1 MVFTGLASHVG
12 AMTGQP
18 GGILQGSPDG
28 CTAGY
33 EGEHM
38 QKKALLTLI
47 VATMLLSGM
56 VNATAQVELKLGH
69 IAAPNTA
76 YDNWA
81 KEFKAQVET
90 ATNNRYKIVIYG
102 GGQLGDSGPLMEAMQ
117 AGSLQFA
124 VITSGD
130 ATQFVSAL
138 NVLDMP
144 FLFRSWDHVQKFI
157 ASPTAKELRDLSDQ
171 YGLKSLSFMPRGY
184 RHVTNAKFP
193 ITKPADLKGLKM
205 RISESPV
212 LVESFKAMGA
222 NAQAMAW
229 SEVYTALQQGTVVSH
244 ENTIITTRDYKIN
257 EVQKYMSETGHV
269 FALGTLMCSNEWF
282 KKLPKADQ
290 DIIQKAATD
299 AAYKLGLEQ
308 KASEQQAKDE
318 LIAKGM
324 IFNAVDTAPF
334 IKAVQP
340 VINKY
345 AKGDVK
351 KFYDA
356 ITAIK

>member
-1 MVFTGLASHVG
+1 MKKGIIALLVTAMLFG
-12 AMTGQP
+12 A
-18 GGILQGSPDG
+18 
-28 CTAGY
+28 TAG
-33 EGEHM
+33 
-38 QKKALLTLI
+38 AF
-47 VATMLLSGM
+47 
-56 VNATAQVELKLGH
+56 AQVKELKLGH

-81 KEFKAQVET
+81 KEFKAQVE
-90 ATNNRYKIVIYG
+90 AGTNNRYKIIIYG
-102 GGQLGDSGPLMEAMQ
+102 GGQLGDSGPLMEALQ
-117 AGSLQFA
+117 AGNLQFA
-124 VITSGD
+124 IITSGD
-130 ATQFVSAL
+130 ASQFINAI

-144 FLFRSWDHVQKFI
+144 FLFRSWDHVEKFI
-157 ASPTAKELRDLSDQ
+157 ASKTARDLLDLSDQ
-171 YGLKSLSFMPRGY
+171 YGLKSLSLMPRGY

-193 ITKPADLKGLKM
+193 ITKPEDIKNLKM

-212 LVESFKAMGA
+212 LVEAFRAMGA

-229 SEVYTALQQGTVVSH
+229 SEVYTALQQGTVNAH

-257 EVQKYMSETGHV
+257 EVQKYVSETGHV
-269 FALGTLMCSNEWF
+269 FALGTLMASGDWF

-290 DIIQKAATD
+290 DVMQKAATN
-299 AAYKLGLEQ
+299 ATYKLGLEQ

-324 IFNAVDTAPF
+324 IFNSLDTAPF
-334 IKAVQP
+334 VKAVQP

-356 ITAIK
+356 ILAIK

>member
-1 MVFTGLASHVG
+1 MKKGIIALLVAAMLFG
-12 AMTGQP
+12 A
-18 GGILQGSPDG
+18 
-28 CTAGY
+28 TAG
-33 EGEHM
+33 
-38 QKKALLTLI
+38 AF
-47 VATMLLSGM
+47 
-56 VNATAQVELKLGH
+56 AQVKELKLGH

-81 KEFKAQVET
+81 KEFKAQVEAGT
-90 ATNNRYKIVIYG
+90 GNRYKIVIYG

-117 AGSLQFA
+117 AGNLQFA

-130 ATQFVSAL
+130 ASQFVNAI

-144 FLFRSWDHVQKFI
+144 FLFRSWDHVEKFI
-157 ASPTAKELRDLSDQ
+157 ASKTARDLLDLSDQ
-171 YGLKSLSFMPRGY
+171 YGLKSLSLMPRGY

-193 ITKPADLKGLKM
+193 ITKPEDLKGLKM

-212 LVESFKAMGA
+212 LVEAFKAMGA

-229 SEVYTALQQGTVVSH
+229 SEVYTALQQGTVNSH

-257 EVQKYMSETGHV
+257 EVQKYVSETGHV
-269 FALGTLMCSNEWF
+269 FAMATLLASGDWF
-282 KKLPKADQ
+282 KKLPAADQ
-290 DIIQKAATD
+290 AVIQKAATD
-299 AAYKLGLEQ
+299 AAYKLGLDQ
-308 KASEQQAKDE
+308 KGNEAKAKAE
-318 LIAKGM
+318 LISKGM
-324 IFNAVDTAPF
+324 VFNSLDTEPF
-334 IKAVQP
+334 VKAVQP

-356 ITAIK
+356 ILAIK

>member
-1 MVFTGLASHVG
+1 MKKGIISLLVLAMLFG
-12 AMTGQP
+12 A
-18 GGILQGSPDG
+18 
-28 CTAGY
+28 TAGAFA
-33 EGEHM
+33 
-38 QKKALLTLI
+38 QK
-47 VATMLLSGM
+47 
-56 VNATAQVELKLGH
+56 ELKLGH

-81 KEFKAQVET
+81 KEFKAQVE
-90 ATNNRYKIVIYG
+90 AGTNNRYKIVIYG

-117 AGSLQFA
+117 AGNLQFA

-130 ATQFVSAL
+130 ASQFINAI

-144 FLFRSWDHVQKFI
+144 FLFRSWDHVEKFI
-157 ASPTAKELRDLSDQ
+157 ASKTARDLLDLSDQ
-171 YGLKSLSFMPRGY
+171 YGLKSLSLMPRGY

-193 ITKPADLKGLKM
+193 INKPEDLKGLKM
-205 RISESPV
+205 RVSESPV
-212 LVESFKAMGA
+212 LVEAFKAMGA

-229 SEVYTALQQGTVVSH
+229 SEVYTALQQGTVNSH

-257 EVQKYMSETGHV
+257 EVQKYVSETGHV
-269 FALGTLMCSNEWF
+269 FAMATLMASGDWF

-308 KASEQQAKDE
+308 KANEAKAKAE
-318 LIAKGM
+318 LISKGM
-324 IFNAVDTAPF
+324 VFNSLDTEPF
-334 IKAVQP
+334 VKAVQP

-356 ITAIK
+356 ILAIK

>member
-1 MVFTGLASHVG
+1 MKKGIIALLVAAMLFVGLAS
-12 AMTGQP
+12 
-18 GGILQGSPDG
+18 SF
-28 CTAGY
+28 
-33 EGEHM
+33 
-38 QKKALLTLI
+38 
-47 VATMLLSGM
+47 
-56 VNATAQVELKLGH
+56 AQAKPVELKLGH

-81 KEFKAQVET
+81 KEFKAQVE
-90 ATNNRYKIVIYG
+90 AGTNNKYKIVIYG

-117 AGSLQFA
+117 AGNLQFA

-130 ATQFVSAL
+130 ASQFIDAI

-144 FLFRSWDHVQKFI
+144 FLFRSWDHVQKFLSS
-157 ASPTAKELRDLSDQ
+157 ATARDLLALSDQ
-171 YGLKSLSFMPRGY
+171 YGLKSLSMMPRGY
-184 RHVTNAKFP
+184 RHVTNKNFP
-193 ITKPADLKGLKM
+193 INKPEDLKGLKM

-212 LVESFKAMGA
+212 LVEAFKALGA

-229 SEVYTALQQGTVVSH
+229 SEVYTALQQGTVLGH

-257 EVQKYMSETGHV
+257 EVQKYVSETGHV
-269 FALGTLMCSNEWF
+269 FAMATLMASNDWF
-282 KKLPKADQ
+282 KKLPKTEQ

-308 KASEQQAKDE
+308 QANEAQAKAE
-318 LIAKGM
+318 LISKGM
-324 IFNAVDTAPF
+324 VFNTLDTAPF
-334 IKAVQP
+334 VKAVQP

-345 AKGDVK
+345 AKGEVK

-356 ITAIK
+356 ILAIK

>member
-1 MVFTGLASHVG
+1 MKKGIIALLVTAMLFG
-12 AMTGQP
+12 A
-18 GGILQGSPDG
+18 
-28 CTAGY
+28 TAG
-33 EGEHM
+33 
-38 QKKALLTLI
+38 AF
-47 VATMLLSGM
+47 
-56 VNATAQVELKLGH
+56 AQVKELKLGH

-81 KEFKAQVET
+81 KEFKAQVE
-90 ATNNRYKIVIYG
+90 AGTNNRYKIVIYG

-117 AGSLQFA
+117 AGNLQFA

-130 ATQFVSAL
+130 ASQFINAI

-144 FLFRSWDHVQKFI
+144 FLFRSWDHVEKFI
-157 ASPTAKELRDLSDQ
+157 ASKTARDLLDLSDQ
-171 YGLKSLSFMPRGY
+171 YGLKSLSLMPRGY

-193 ITKPADLKGLKM
+193 INKPEDLKGLKM
-205 RISESPV
+205 RVSESPV
-212 LVESFKAMGA
+212 LVEAFKAMGA

-229 SEVYTALQQGTVVSH
+229 SEVYTALQQGTVNSH

-257 EVQKYMSETGHV
+257 EVQKYVSETGHV
-269 FALGTLMCSNEWF
+269 FALGTLMASGDWF

-290 DIIQKAATD
+290 DVMQKAATN
-299 AAYKLGLEQ
+299 ATYKLGLEQ

-324 IFNAVDTAPF
+324 IFNSLDTAPF
-334 IKAVQP
+334 VKAVQP

-356 ITAIK
+356 ILAIK

>member
-1 MVFTGLASHVG
+1 MRK
-12 AMTGQP
+12 
-18 GGILQGSPDG
+18 GII
-28 CTAGY
+28 
-33 EGEHM
+33 
-38 QKKALLTLI
+38 ALLAAAMMFGA
-47 VATMLLSGM
+47 VAVGF
-56 VNATAQVELKLGH
+56 AQAKELKLGH

-81 KEFKAQVET
+81 KEFKAQVE
-90 ATNNRYKIVIYG
+90 AGTNNRYKIVIYG

-117 AGSLQFA
+117 AGNLQFA

-130 ATQFVSAL
+130 ASQFVDAI

-144 FLFRSWDHVQKFI
+144 FLFRNWDHVEKFI
-157 ASPTAKELRDLSDQ
+157 ASKTARDLLDLSDQ
-171 YGLKSLSFMPRGY
+171 YGLKSLSLMPRGY

-193 ITKPADLKGLKM
+193 ITKPEDLKGLKM

-212 LVESFKAMGA
+212 LVEAFKAMGA

-229 SEVYTALQQGTVVSH
+229 SEVYTALQQGTVNSH

-257 EVQKYMSETGHV
+257 EVQKYVSETGHV
-269 FALGTLMCSNEWF
+269 FAMATLMASGDWF
-282 KKLPKADQ
+282 KKLPAADQ
-290 DIIQKAATD
+290 AIIQKAATD

-308 KASEQQAKDE
+308 KANEAKAKAE
-318 LIAKGM
+318 LISKGM
-324 IFNAVDTAPF
+324 VFNSLDTEPF
-334 IKAVQP
+334 VKAVQP

-345 AKGDVK
+345 AKGEVK

-356 ITAIK
+356 ILAIK

>member
-1 MVFTGLASHVG
+1 MKKGIIALLVLAMMFG
-12 AMTGQP
+12 A
-18 GGILQGSPDG
+18 
-28 CTAGY
+28 TAG
-33 EGEHM
+33 
-38 QKKALLTLI
+38 AF
-47 VATMLLSGM
+47 
-56 VNATAQVELKLGH
+56 AQVKELKLGH

-81 KEFKAQVET
+81 KEFKAQVE
-90 ATNNRYKIVIYG
+90 AGTNNRYKIVIYG

-117 AGSLQFA
+117 AGNLQFA

-130 ATQFVSAL
+130 ASQFIEAI

-144 FLFRSWDHVQKFI
+144 FLFRSWDHVEKFI
-157 ASPTAKELRDLSDQ
+157 ASKTARELLDLSDQ
-171 YGLKSLSFMPRGY
+171 YGLKSLSLMPRGY

-193 ITKPADLKGLKM
+193 ITKPEDLKGLKM

-212 LVESFKAMGA
+212 LVEAFKAMGA

-229 SEVYTALQQGTVVSH
+229 SEVYTALQQGTVNSH

-257 EVQKYMSETGHV
+257 EVQKYVSETGHV
-269 FALGTLMCSNEWF
+269 FAMATLLASGDWF
-282 KKLPKADQ
+282 KKLPAADQ
-290 DIIQKAATD
+290 AVIQKAATD

-308 KASEQQAKDE
+308 KGNEQKAKDE

-324 IFNAVDTAPF
+324 IFNSLDTAPF
-334 IKAVQP
+334 VKAVQP

-356 ITAIK
+356 ILAIK

>member
-1 MVFTGLASHVG
+1 MKK
-12 AMTGQP
+12 
-18 GGILQGSPDG
+18 GII
-28 CTAGY
+28 
-33 EGEHM
+33 
-38 QKKALLTLI
+38 ALL
-47 VATMLLSGM
+47 VAAMMFGAVAGSF
-56 VNATAQVELKLGH
+56 AQVKELKLGH

-81 KEFKAQVET
+81 KEFKALVE
-90 ATNNRYKIVIYG
+90 AGTNNRYKIIIYG

-117 AGSLQFA
+117 AGNLQFA

-130 ATQFVSAL
+130 ASQFIEAI

-144 FLFRSWDHVQKFI
+144 FLFRNWDHVEKFI
-157 ASPTAKELRDLSDQ
+157 ASKTARDLLDLSDQ
-171 YGLKSLSFMPRGY
+171 YGLKSLSLMPRGY

-193 ITKPADLKGLKM
+193 ITKPEDLKGLKM

-212 LVESFKAMGA
+212 LVEAFKAMGA

-229 SEVYTALQQGTVVSH
+229 SEVYTALQQGTVNSH

-257 EVQKYMSETGHV
+257 EVQKYVSETGHV
-269 FALGTLMCSNEWF
+269 FAMASLLASGDWF
-282 KKLPKADQ
+282 KKLPAADQ
-290 DIIQKAATD
+290 AVIQKAATN

-308 KASEQQAKDE
+308 KASEQKAKDE

-324 IFNAVDTAPF
+324 IFNSLDTAPF
-334 IKAVQP
+334 VKAVQP

-356 ITAIK
+356 TLAIK

>member
-1 MVFTGLASHVG
+1 M
-12 AMTGQP
+12 
-18 GGILQGSPDG
+18 
-28 CTAGY
+28 
-33 EGEHM
+33 
-38 QKKALLTLI
+38 KKGFCALLA
-47 VATMLLSGM
+47 VALLFGM
-56 VNATAQVELKLGH
+56 VSGAFAQKELKLGH

-81 KEFKAQVET
+81 KEFKRLVEEGT
-90 ATNNRYKIVIYG
+90 QNRYKIVIFG

-117 AGSLQFA
+117 AGNLQFA

-130 ATQFVSAL
+130 ASQFVNAI

-144 FLFRSWDHVQKFI
+144 FLFRSWDHVEKFLN
-157 ASPTAKELRDLSDQ
+157 SKVDDDLLALSEQ
-171 YGLKSLSFMPRGY
+171 YGIKSLSMMPRGY

-193 ITKPADLKGLKM
+193 ITKPEDLKGLKM

-212 LVESFKAMGA
+212 LVEAFKAMGA

-229 SEVYTALQQGTVVSH
+229 SEVYTALQQGTVNAH

-257 EVQKYMSETGHV
+257 EVQKYVSETGHV
-269 FALGTLMCSNEWF
+269 FAFATLMASNDWF

-290 DIIQKAATD
+290 DVIQKAAVD
-299 AAYKLGLEQ
+299 SALKLGLEQ
-308 KASEQQAKDE
+308 KANETKAKAE
-318 LIAKGM
+318 LISKGM
-324 IFNAVDTAPF
+324 VFNAVDTAPF
-334 IKAVQP
+334 VKAVEP
-340 VINKY
+340 VIAKY

-356 ITAIK
+356 IMAIK

>member
-1 MVFTGLASHVG
+1 MKKGIIALLVLAMLFG
-12 AMTGQP
+12 A
-18 GGILQGSPDG
+18 
-28 CTAGY
+28 TAGAFA
-33 EGEHM
+33 
-38 QKKALLTLI
+38 QK
-47 VATMLLSGM
+47 
-56 VNATAQVELKLGH
+56 ELKLGH

-81 KEFKAQVET
+81 KEFKAQVE
-90 ATNNRYKIVIYG
+90 AGTNNRYKIVIYG

-130 ATQFVSAL
+130 ASQFINAI

-144 FLFRSWDHVQKFI
+144 FLFRSWDHVEKFI
-157 ASPTAKELRDLSDQ
+157 ASKTARDLLDLSDQ
-171 YGLKSLSFMPRGY
+171 YGLKSLSLMPRGY

-193 ITKPADLKGLKM
+193 ITKPEDLKGLKM

-212 LVESFKAMGA
+212 LVEAFKAMGA

-229 SEVYTALQQGTVVSH
+229 SEVYTALQQGTVNAH
-244 ENTIITTRDYKIN
+244 ENTIITIRDYKIN
-257 EVQKYMSETGHV
+257 EVQKYVSETGHV
-269 FALGTLMCSNEWF
+269 FAMATLMASGDWF

-308 KASEQQAKDE
+308 KANEAKAKAE
-318 LIAKGM
+318 LISKGM
-324 IFNAVDTAPF
+324 VFNSLDTEPF
-334 IKAVQP
+334 VKAVQP

-356 ITAIK
+356 ILAIK

>member
-1 MVFTGLASHVG
+1 MKKGIIAFLVAAMMFG
-12 AMTGQP
+12 AVA
-18 GGILQGSPDG
+18 GSF
-28 CTAGY
+28 
-33 EGEHM
+33 
-38 QKKALLTLI
+38 
-47 VATMLLSGM
+47 
-56 VNATAQVELKLGH
+56 AQVKELKLGH
-69 IAAPNTA
+69 VAAPNTA

-81 KEFKAQVET
+81 KEFKAQVE
-90 ATNNRYKIVIYG
+90 AGTNNRYKIIIYG
-102 GGQLGDSGPLMEAMQ
+102 GGQLGDSGPLMEALQ
-117 AGSLQFA
+117 AGNLQFA
-124 VITSGD
+124 IITSGD
-130 ATQFVSAL
+130 ASQFINAI

-144 FLFRSWDHVQKFI
+144 FLFRSWDHVEKFI
-157 ASPTAKELRDLSDQ
+157 ASKTARDLLDLSDQ
-171 YGLKSLSFMPRGY
+171 YGLKSLSLMPRGY

-193 ITKPADLKGLKM
+193 ITKPEDIKNLKM

-212 LVESFKAMGA
+212 LVEAFRAMGA

-229 SEVYTALQQGTVVSH
+229 SEVYTALQQGTVNAH

-257 EVQKYMSETGHV
+257 EVQKYVSETGHV
-269 FALGTLMCSNEWF
+269 FALGTLMASGDWF

-290 DIIQKAATD
+290 DVMQKAATN
-299 AAYKLGLEQ
+299 ATYKLGLEQ

-324 IFNAVDTAPF
+324 IFNSLDTAPF
-334 IKAVQP
+334 VKAVQP

-356 ITAIK
+356 ILAIK